1 MAYLVFNSDNS
12 LFRIAANDTDLGNL
26 NLPDPLGSSYNLQT
40 INDSD
45 FELVRKNLKEV
56 SFDGTTITYTD
67 QTWKW
72 PNQDVLNNYFVSIVY
87 DRCEAFLNVNQDS
100 HPMYNSIRNYQMD
113 VQSFDISSLTYPMEI
128 SWEEYCSNNSITYY
142 HPLQIP

>member
-12 LFRIAANDTDLGNL
+12 LFRIASNDTDLGNL

-45 FELVRKNLKEV
+45 FESVRKNLKEV

>member
-45 FELVRKNLKEV
+45 FESVRKNLKEV